1 MNERTAVHGR
11 PRRIGARGVRGRPPS
26 YSRRY
31 HLTLDTA
38 EADLLD
44 AYAERQ
50 AKPTATVAARLL
62 ATELRRVTS
71 GTGDELAEALRQLEQ
86 LRTSNAALRRRLN
99 EAGLDGTLEIPRWE
113 RPLSELLG
121 DREWWTTWLPRLHQL
136 LGRQPHQYGRNRI
149 DTLDDRGYP
158 DLMTFLFP
166 PVRDRGGRV
175 VAEWHS
181 PYYADHA
188 TRELEASRAGPGTG
202 DAGAPPAR
210 PAVWEPVIRHVA
222 AALCA
227 LEQTAGLGADP
238 LFRIRTEDEITGA
251 WLRTLR
257 RLTGSEIPDLPGQ
270 LD

>member
-1 MNERTAVHGR
+1 MNERTPAGHGR
-11 PRRIGARGVRGRPPS
+11 PRRPAGRGVRGRPPS

-31 HLTLDTA
+31 HLTLEPA

-44 AYAERQ
+44 AYAEQQ

-71 GTGDELAEALRQLEQ
+71 GTGDELAEAVRQLEQ

-99 EAGLDGTLEIPRWE
+99 EAGLDGTPEIPRWE

-121 DREWWTTWLPRLHQL
+121 DRDWWTTWLPRLYQL
-136 LGRQPHQYGRNRI
+136 LGRQSHMFGRNRI

-158 DLMTFLFP
+158 DLMAFLFP

-188 TRELEASRAGPGTG
+188 RSEWEFGRTGGEVAPGS
-202 DAGAPPAR
+202 AR
-210 PAVWEPVIRHVA
+210 PAVWEPVVRHVA
-222 AALCA
+222 VALCV
-227 LEQTAGLGADP
+227 LEQTALPGADP
-238 LFRIRTEDEITGA
+238 LLRIRAEDDITAG
-251 WLRTLR
+251 WLRTLH
-257 RLTGSEIPDLPGQ
+257 RLTGSDAPELPAP
-270 LD
+270 LE